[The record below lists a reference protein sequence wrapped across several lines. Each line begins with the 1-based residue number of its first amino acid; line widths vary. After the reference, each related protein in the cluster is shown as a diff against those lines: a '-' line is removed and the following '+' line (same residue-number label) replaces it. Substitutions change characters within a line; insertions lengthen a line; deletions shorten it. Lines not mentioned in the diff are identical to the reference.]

1 MRRTDIDVL
10 RIVLCAGV
18 IVAHALLI
26 FAVEPRYHLKSAQ
39 PDMVA
44 SAMYEFLRPT
54 LMTTWF
60 VLAGWA
66 SLKSLR
72 SRGALRFVGER
83 VTRLLVP
90 LTVGIVAF
98 GSVIKYIELSH
109 GRDLGFH
116 GLRLVA
122 PLQESFFEFFPNNLK
137 FLKLL
142 TWSHLYFLAYL
153 FLMSV
158 LLLPLLMRLV
168 KRAPNHSVPPAWM
181 AYLPALPMAALLM
194 VFHGFW
200 PYMPNLIHDWAN
212 FGYFTLC
219 FAIGAGIAIWPG
231 FETRLRAEAPR
242 LAIVM
247 LLAFAGMMWV
257 EESTLGR
264 LFVGVLGWSAVG
276 AGLGFAARLNPP
288 DWPLAI
294 YLNEAMLPVFIIHH
308 APLLLIGVAVLP
320 LAVPVVV
327 KVAVRAI
334 GATAIS
340 LAAYH
345 WLIRPWPPMRFLMG
359 MNPKPSA
366 PPVTGLPAAAAKAP
380 VG

>member
-1 MRRTDIDVL
+1 
-10 RIVLCAGV
+10 
-18 IVAHALLI
+18 
-26 FAVEPRYHLKSAQ
+26 
-39 PDMVA
+39 
-44 SAMYEFLRPT
+44 
-54 LMTTWF
+54 
-60 VLAGWA
+60 
-66 SLKSLR
+66 
-72 SRGALRFVGER
+72 
-83 VTRLLVP
+83 LVP
-90 LTVGIVAF
+90 LIVGVVTF

-109 GRDLGFH
+109 GRDIGFH

-122 PLQESFFEFFPNNLK
+122 PLQEGFFEFFPHNLK

-158 LLLPLLMRLV
+158 LLLPLLMRLA
-168 KRAPNHSVPPAWM
+168 RRTPSNSVPPAWV

-194 VFHGFW
+194 AFSGFW

-219 FAIGAGIAIWPG
+219 FAIGAGIAVWPG
-231 FETRLRAEAPR
+231 FETRLRGEAPR

-247 LLAFAGMMWV
+247 LAAFAGMMWV
-257 EESTLGR
+257 GESTPGR

-276 AGLGFAARLNPP
+276 TSLGFAARLNPP
-288 DWPLAI
+288 EWPLAN
-294 YLNEAMLPVFIIHH
+294 YLNEAMLPVFIVHH

-320 LAVPVVV
+320 LAVSVWV
-327 KVAVRAI
+327 KVAVMSI

-359 MNPKPSA
+359 MNPKPA
-366 PPVTGLPAAAAKAP
+366 NAATTTQLPAGAAKAP